1 MDQFIRTLLLAKQ
14 IAMSSLTIRPA
25 TVTELPWVNEQYQAI
40 NFLPS
45 DLSTD
50 YIAIAEW
57 EGTSCGI
64 GRLVRMEGGHEELG
78 GMYVLGGFRQKGIA
92 RSIVSHLLAQRNQ
105 QARLWCIPFR
115 HLSGFYESFGFE
127 PVGADHPGIPPAVA
141 KKMNWCDTHQ
151 EQQTSLLLMP

>member
-1 MDQFIRTLLLAKQ
+1 
-14 IAMSSLTIRPA
+14 MSSLIIRPA
-25 TVTELPWVNEQYQAI
+25 TVADLAWVNEQYQAI

-78 GMYVLGGFRQKGIA
+78 GMYVLDGFRQKGIA
-92 RSIVSHLLAQRNQ
+92 RNIVGHLLEQRNE
-105 QARLWCIPFR
+105 QAKLWCIPFR
-115 HLSGFYESFGFE
+115 HLSGFYETFGFE
-127 PVGADHPGIPPAVA
+127 PVGPDHPDIPPAVA
-141 KKMNWCDTHQ
+141 KKMNWCDTYQ

>member
-1 MDQFIRTLLLAKQ
+1 
-14 IAMSSLTIRPA
+14 MSTVSIRPA
-25 TVTELPWVNEQYQAI
+25 ARADLPRVNEQYQAI

-45 DLSTD
+45 DLDTE

-57 EGTSCGI
+57 KGTPCGI

-78 GMYVLGGFRQKGIA
+78 GMYVLDGFRQKGIA
-92 RSIVSHLLAQRNQ
+92 RSIVSHLLEQHNE

-115 HLSGFYESFGFE
+115 HLSGFYESFGFV
-127 PVGADHPGIPPAVA
+127 PVGPDHPDIPAAVA